1 VAEATSAAL
10 DLLRAGDDL
19 RVALGRIVRR
29 IRQGHAPGELTLSE
43 LSVLS
48 RLDREGPMTP
58 GRLAVEERVRPQAMG
73 ATLAV
78 LEERGVVERAPDP
91 SDGRRVLMSVAPAG
105 RRLMADRRSL
115 STQRMATALAEGLDE
130 AEQRRLVAVIP
141 LLERV
146 ADRL

>member
-1 VAEATSAAL
+1 M
-10 DLLRAGDDL
+10 
-19 RVALGRIVRR
+19 
-29 IRQGHAPGELTLSE
+29 RQVHAPGELTLSE
-43 LSVLS
+43 LTALS

-58 GRLAVEERVRPQAMG
+58 GRLAAEERVKPQAMG

-105 RRLMADRRSL
+105 RRLMAERRSV
-115 STQRMATALAEGLDE
+115 STQRMAAALAEGLDA

-141 LLERV
+141 LLERL
-146 ADRL
+146 ADQL